1 MFRTFLGL
9 FGACPNHIIGIGSSL
24 SSHLGD
30 LRANGKYGACRSV
43 LTVNP
48 LGWNG
53 LFFSVEQ
60 L

>member
-9 FGACPNHIIGIGSSL
+9 FGSCPNHIIGTGSSL

-30 LRANGKYGACRSV
+30 LRANGKYEAYRSV

-48 LGWNG
+48 LDWHG
-53 LFFSVEQ
+53 LFLSVEQ